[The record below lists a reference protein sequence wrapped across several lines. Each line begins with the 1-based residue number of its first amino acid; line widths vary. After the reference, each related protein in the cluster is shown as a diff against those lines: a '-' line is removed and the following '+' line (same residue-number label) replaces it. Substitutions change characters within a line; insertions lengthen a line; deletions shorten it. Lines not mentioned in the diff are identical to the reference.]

1 MVKGTYKYVPKE
13 FIEELDFIKS
23 DFGLKK
29 DSDCFRILAKSSRL
43 GRELKYILDGKK
55 R

>member
-1 MVKGTYKYVPKE
+1 MVRGQVMYVPKE
-13 FIEELDFIKS
+13 LVMELDELKF

-29 DSDCFRILAKSSRL
+29 RSDCFKILAKSSRL
-43 GRELKYILDGKK
+43 GRELGRRL